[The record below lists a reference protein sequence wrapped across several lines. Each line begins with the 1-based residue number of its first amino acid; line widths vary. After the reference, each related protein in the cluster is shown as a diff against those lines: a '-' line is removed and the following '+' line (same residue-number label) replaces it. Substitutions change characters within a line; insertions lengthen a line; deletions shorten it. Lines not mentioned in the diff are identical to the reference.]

1 MDSKNKQKKD
11 LKETKNPDA
20 EKETI
25 GVELT
30 DDLKKLLSEYR
41 EITGE
46 TPGLHVLKD
55 IKRVDKSKD
64 VVDKSRDVTL
74 TVDSLIEVSAPDKSR
89 REITAAILTTALLLN
104 QNAGIADIAAAF
116 KNVKDTLE
124 KAEMKKD

>member
-1 MDSKNKQKKD
+1 MDSKNKRKRD
-11 LKETKNPDA
+11 LKEAKEPDG
-20 EKETI
+20 KEMEVT
-25 GVELT
+25 LP
-30 DDLKKLLSEYR
+30 DDLKELLREYR

-46 TPGLHVLKD
+46 IPTLHVLKD

-74 TVDSLIEVSAPDKSR
+74 TVDKLIEVSAPDKHS

-104 QNAGIADIAAAF
+104 QNTGIEDITAAF
-116 KNVKDTLE
+116 KNVKDSLE